1 MKHFREGLMDGNSYE
16 ALERPLKGTLSERIE
31 VRVERRRR
39 WSVEQKLSVV
49 RETLERGAVAKVV
62 AERHGIST
70 GLLYTWRKQMLTT
83 AMAGFV
89 PVEVAPEAPVP
100 MLAAGADP
108 PAEPAHG
115 LDATAGGVI
124 EVQWSSGVRVSV
136 RGSVDVKLLRGVL
149 AELGSH

>member
-1 MKHFREGLMDGNSYE
+1 MDGNSYE
-16 ALERPLKGTLSERIE
+16 ALTRPLKGTVSERVE

-39 WSVEQKLSVV
+39 WSVEQKLNVV
-49 RETLERGAVAKVV
+49 RETLEPGSVSKVV

-89 PVEVAPEAPVP
+89 PVEMAPEAPAP
-100 MLAAGADP
+100 MLAAPADP
-108 PAEPAHG
+108 PAEPARA

-124 EVQWSSGVRVSV
+124 EVQWSSGVRVGV
-136 RGSVDVKLLRGVL
+136 RGSVDVKLLRCVL
-149 AELGSH
+149 AELSSH

>member
-1 MKHFREGLMDGNSYE
+1 MDGNSYE
-16 ALERPLKGTLSERIE
+16 ALSRPLKGKVSERVE

-49 RETLERGAVAKVV
+49 RETLEPGAVAKVV

-89 PVEVAPEAPVP
+89 QVEVPPEAPAP
-100 MLAAGADP
+100 MLAAAGDP
-108 PAEPAHG
+108 PAEPARV

-124 EVQWSSGVRVSV
+124 EVQWSSGVRVGV
-136 RGSVDVKLLRGVL
+136 RGSVDVKLLRSVL
-149 AELGSH
+149 AELSSH

>member
-1 MKHFREGLMDGNSYE
+1 MDDNSYE
-16 ALERPLKGTLSERIE
+16 ARTTPFKGTALERVE

-49 RETLERGAVAKVV
+49 RETLEPGAVAKVV

-89 PVEVAPEAPVP
+89 PVEMAPEAPAPTLAPPTEPPVESTPDSDVVP
-100 MLAAGADP
+100 
-108 PAEPAHG
+108 
-115 LDATAGGVI
+115 GGEI
-124 EVQWSSGVRVSV
+124 EVHWSSGVRVGV
-136 RGSVDVKLLRGVL
+136 RGNVDERLLRSVL
-149 AELGSH
+149 AELSRR

>member
-1 MKHFREGLMDGNSYE
+1 MDGNSYE

-39 WSVEQKLSVV
+39 WSAEQKLRVV
-49 RETLERGAVAKVV
+49 RETLEPGAVAKVV

-89 PVEVAPEAPVP
+89 PVQVAPEASAP
-100 MLAAGADP
+100 MLAA
-108 PAEPAHG
+108 PAESPVEPAQAP
-115 LDATAGGVI
+115 DVVPGGVI
-124 EVQWSSGVRVSV
+124 EVHWSSGVRLRVSS
-136 RGSVDVKLLRGVL
+136 GVDVKLLRSVL
-149 AELGSH
+149 AELSSR

>member
-1 MKHFREGLMDGNSYE
+1 MEGNSYE
-16 ALERPLKGTLSERIE
+16 ALKTALKGTVSERVE
-31 VRVERRRR
+31 VRVAAERRRR

-49 RETLERGAVAKVV
+49 RETLEPGAVTKAV

-89 PVEVAPEAPVP
+89 PVQVALEAPAP
-100 MLAAGADP
+100 MLTA
-108 PAEPAHG
+108 PAEPPVEPTQAP
-115 LDATAGGVI
+115 DAVPGGVI
-124 EVQWSSGVRVSV
+124 EVQWSSGVRVRV
-136 RGSVDVKLLRGVL
+136 GSGVDAKLLRIVL